1 MTDFVSAFKLRNG
14 VYTAD
19 KDVDDI
25 DYWGVSIADIL
36 AEYPLATVVSIMP
49 LLTGVSI
56 PVGEQPTLQGV
67 SDVVALF
74 AGGDV
79 TSEDA
84 VNECT
89 FRILFSNK
97 VQRDRTI
104 AFRMVKK

>member
-1 MTDFVSAFKLRNG
+1 MTTFTSAFKLRSG
-14 VYTAD
+14 VWTAD

-36 AEYPLATVVSIMP
+36 AEYPLATVVSITP
-49 LLTGVSI
+49 LLTGVKI
-56 PVGEQPTLQGV
+56 PAGEQATVQNV

-74 AGGDV
+74 SGGDD
-79 TSEDA
+79 SNDEA